1 MTPRLASPTL
11 LMILRARSAQRPI
24 PDREAEGGSSL
35 LDEFVTTPRLLV
47 ILGSGE
53 TSPTMVTPHQ
63 QVFAELASGLGE
75 AARAEVPAVA
85 LDSPYGFQENADE
98 LTERIHDYFAD
109 SVGREVSPV
118 RFRSRDD
125 LAADPAGHAEE
136 MARLRAARWI
146 FAGPGSPSYALRT
159 WTDSGVA
166 PALHD
171 RLSVAGGGGAVVFA
185 SAAALTLGVVTVPVY
200 EVYKVGEEPRWLD
213 GLDVFGRA
221 TGLAAAVIPHFDNT
235 EGGTHDTR
243 YCYLGERRL
252 RRLERELPDATFV
265 LGVDEHTGLIIDLS
279 TGDARVV
286 GRGAVTIRVGEHCTV
301 RPTGSTMTLDDIAK
315 WGGGATRPTE
325 PTPIPST
332 HDVPSAAQVDALLNS
347 SNVSA
352 AVQALLEL
360 LTSGGS
366 DQPSVTALVARVGA
380 LAAAPHVDVTATVRP
395 YVELLLR
402 LRQTARDERRFA
414 DADAI
419 RDQLEG
425 LGVDVR
431 DTADGATWELSK
443 A

>member
-1 MTPRLASPTL
+1 
-11 LMILRARSAQRPI
+11 
-24 PDREAEGGSSL
+24 
-35 LDEFVTTPRLLV
+35 
-47 ILGSGE
+47 
-53 TSPTMVTPHQ
+53 MVTPHQ
-63 QVFAELASGLGE
+63 FVFAEIAAGLGGSP
-75 AARAEVPAVA
+75 RADVPAVA

-98 LTERIHDYFAD
+98 LTDRIHDYFAD
-109 SVGREVSPV
+109 SVGRDVSPV
-118 RFRSRDD
+118 RFRSREEM
-125 LAADPAGHAEE
+125 AADPAGHAEQ

-159 WTDSGVA
+159 WTDSGVT

-171 RLSVAGGGGAVVFA
+171 RLSVTGGGGAVVFA

-252 RRLERELPDATFV
+252 RRLERELPDGTFV
-265 LGVDEHTGLIIDLS
+265 LGVDEHTGLIIDLT

-286 GRGAVTIRVGEHCTV
+286 GRGAVTVRVGDHCTV
-301 RPTGSTMTLDDIAK
+301 RHTGSTMTLDDIAE
-315 WGGGATRPTE
+315 WGGGAVQPVE
-325 PTPIPST
+325 APPSPSMR
-332 HDVPSAAQVDALLNS
+332 DVPTAARVDALLN
-347 SNVSA
+347 NDDVPA

-360 LTSGGS
+360 LPSADS
-366 DQPSVTALVARVGA
+366 DQASVTALVARVGA

-395 YVELLLR
+395 YVELLLQ
-402 LRQTARDERRFA
+402 LRQTARGERRFA

-419 RDQLEG
+419 RDQLER
-425 LGVDVR
+425 LGVEVR
-431 DTADGATWELSK
+431 DTAEGATWELSK
-443 A
+443 G